1 MSTKK
6 YKITFSFWN
15 LLSATQEEVAKLQ
28 TIWAGFSAP
37 IIASTFVA
45 SSDKNALIAAVICGI
60 VDKLIACIN
69 LEEKIK

>member
-1 MSTKK
+1 MGTKK

-15 LLSATQEEVAKLQ
+15 LLGATQEEVAKLQ

-37 IIASTFVA
+37 LIASTFIA
-45 SSDKNALIAAVICGI
+45 SSDKNALIAAIICGI

>member
-1 MSTKK
+1 MGTKK

-15 LLSATQEEVAKLQ
+15 LLNATQKEVAKLQ

-37 IIASTFVA
+37 LIASTFIA
-45 SSDKNALIAAVICGI
+45 SSEKNALIAAVICSI

>member
-1 MSTKK
+1 MGTKK

-15 LLSATQEEVAKLQ
+15 LLGATQEEVAKLQ

-37 IIASTFVA
+37 LIASTFIA
-45 SSDKNALIAAVICGI
+45 SSEKNALIAAVICGI

>member
-1 MSTKK
+1 MGTKK

-15 LLSATQEEVAKLQ
+15 LLGATQEEVAKLQ

-37 IIASTFVA
+37 IIASAFIT

-60 VDKLIACIN
+60 VDKLIACIS
-69 LEEKIK
+69 LEEKVK